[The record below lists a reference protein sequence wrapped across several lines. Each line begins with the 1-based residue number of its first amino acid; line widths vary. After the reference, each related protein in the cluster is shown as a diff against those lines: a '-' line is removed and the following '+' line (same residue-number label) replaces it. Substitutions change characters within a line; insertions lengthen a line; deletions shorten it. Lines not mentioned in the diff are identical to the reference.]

1 MVQGEVKGSQ
11 MCFVGSGGR
20 KGNTF
25 VAKLNLAEMS
35 AFVESAI
42 PWEKKNKQKGAL
54 VENLPPFLISL

>member
-1 MVQGEVKGSQ
+1 

-42 PWEKKNKQKGAL
+42 PWGKKNKQKGAL